1 MEYKA
6 PVEAY
11 TGVVREVT
19 IGKGRKS
26 LKIGGE
32 NILPL
37 HFFDQG
43 SNPNPAKFALE
54 VLDMEPQDW
63 PEHLVEP
70 FQGAISDPVKWAKK
84 CQELG
89 TDAVFLRLVSTD
101 PAVKDSSADG
111 AAAMAKKVAEAI
123 NIPLIIYGSGDDKKD
138 AQVLPKVAEAC
149 DGMNLL
155 IGPVQKENYEKVG
168 KALLDHG
175 HNASALS
182 PLDINLLKEL
192 NVKLCKFFPAEKIV
206 IDPESAAVG
215 YGMEYA
221 FSLME
226 RVKQIGIITKDNMTM
241 MPIIADLGGEC
252 WKTKQAKENK
262 EQGLLWEGITALSL
276 LLAGAN
282 IIILRHPES
291 INLVKETIEGENGRS
306 KRNNTE
312 IRRNS

>member
-6 PVEAY
+6 PAEAY
-11 TGVVREVT
+11 TGVVREIT
-19 IGKGRKS
+19 IGKAKKS

-32 NILPL
+32 NILPF

-63 PEHLVEP
+63 PEHLTRP
-70 FQGAISDPVKWAKK
+70 FKDVIADPVKWAKK
-84 CQELG
+84 CEELG
-89 TDAVFLRLVSTD
+89 ADAVFLRLVSTD

-138 AQVLPKVAEAC
+138 AEVLPKVAEAC
-149 DGMNLL
+149 SGMNLL
-155 IGPVQKENYEKVG
+155 IGPVIKENYEIVG

-175 HNASALS
+175 HNASALT

-192 NVKLCKFFPAEKIV
+192 NVKLSKFFPAEKIV
-206 IDPESAAVG
+206 IDPESAALG
-215 YGMEYA
+215 YGMEYS

-282 IIILRHPES
+282 IIVLRHPET
-291 INLVKETIEGENGRS
+291 LELMKETIKTR
-306 KRNNTE
+306 
-312 IRRNS
+312 

>member
-6 PVEAY
+6 PVEAH

-19 IGKGRKS
+19 IGKGERS

-32 NILPL
+32 NILPF

-43 SNPNPAKFALE
+43 SNPNPAKFAME

-63 PEHLVEP
+63 PKHLAEP
-70 FQGAISDPVKWAKK
+70 FQDVISDPVKWAEK
-84 CQELG
+84 CQDFAV
-89 TDAVFLRLVSTD
+89 DAVSLFLMSTD
-101 PAVKDSSADG
+101 PAVKDAPADK
-111 AAAMAKKVAEAI
+111 AAELAKAVAEAI
-123 NIPLIIYGSGDDKKD
+123 NLPLIVYGSGDEKKD
-138 AQVLPKVAEAC
+138 AEVLSKVAEAC

-155 IGPVQKENYEKVG
+155 IGPVLKENYEAVG
-168 KALLDHG
+168 KAILDHG
-175 HNASALS
+175 HTAIAQT

-192 NVKLCKFFPAEKIV
+192 NVKLSKFFPVDKIV
-206 IDPESAAVG
+206 IDPESAALG
-215 YGMEYA
+215 YGMEYS

-226 RVKQIGIITKDNMTM
+226 RVKQIGVITKDNMTM
-241 MPIIADLGGEC
+241 MPIIANLGREC

-282 IIILRHPES
+282 IIVLRHPETLKL
-291 INLVKETIEGENGRS
+291 IKETIETR
-306 KRNNTE
+306 
-312 IRRNS
+312 

>member
-6 PVEAY
+6 PTEAY

-19 IGKGRKS
+19 IGKGNKS

-63 PEHLVEP
+63 AEHLTQP
-70 FQGAISDPVKWAKK
+70 FKDVIADPVKWAKR
-84 CQELG
+84 CEEFG
-89 TDAVFLRLVSTD
+89 PDAVFLRLASTD
-101 PAVKDSSADG
+101 PAVKDSTAG
-111 AAAMAKKVAEAI
+111 EAAALAKKVAEAI

-138 AQVLPKVAEAC
+138 AEVLPKVAEAC

-155 IGPVQKENYEKVG
+155 IGPVQKENYEIVG

-175 HNASALS
+175 HNASALT

-206 IDPESAAVG
+206 IDPESAALG
-215 YGMEYA
+215 YGMEYS

-252 WKTKQAKENK
+252 WKTKQAKEDK
-262 EQGLLWEGITALSL
+262 DQGLLWEGITALSL
-276 LLAGAN
+276 FMAGAN
-282 IIILRHPES
+282 IIVLRHPETLS
-291 INLVKETIEGENGRS
+291 LIKKTTEVK
-306 KRNNTE
+306 
-312 IRRNS
+312 

>member
-6 PVEAY
+6 PVEEY
-11 TGVVREVT
+11 SGVVREVT
-19 IGKGRKS
+19 IGKGKNS
-26 LKIGGE
+26 INIGGE
-32 NILPL
+32 NMLPL
-37 HFFDQG
+37 HFFDKG
-43 SNPNPAKFALE
+43 SNPNPMKFALE

-63 PEHLVEP
+63 PEHLTQP
-70 FQGAISDPVKWAKK
+70 FKDVISDPVKWAKR
-84 CQELG
+84 CEELG
-89 TDAVFLRLVSTD
+89 ANAILLRLVSTD
-101 PAVKDSSADG
+101 PAVKDSSADE
-111 AAAMAKKVAEAI
+111 AATLAKNVANSI
-123 NIPLIIYGSGDDKKD
+123 NIPLIVYGSGDDKKD
-138 AQVLPKVAEAC
+138 AEVLPKVAEAC

-155 IGPVQKENYEKVG
+155 IGPVQKENYEIVG

-206 IDPESAAVG
+206 IDPESAALG
-215 YGMEYA
+215 YGMEYS

-276 LLAGAN
+276 LSAGAN
-282 IIILRHPES
+282 IIVLRHPETL
-291 INLVKETIEGENGRS
+291 NLIKKTTEVK
-306 KRNNTE
+306 
-312 IRRNS
+312 

>member
-43 SNPNPAKFALE
+43 SNPNPVKYALE

-63 PEHLVEP
+63 PEHLIQP
-70 FQGAISDPVKWAKK
+70 FKDVLGDSVKWAKK

-89 TDAVFLRLVSTD
+89 ADAVFLRLVGTD

-111 AAAMAKKVAEAI
+111 AAAMAKRVAEAI

-138 AQVLPKVAEAC
+138 AEVLPKVAEAC

-192 NVKLCKFFPAEKIV
+192 DVKLCKFFPAEKIV
-206 IDPESAAVG
+206 IDPESATVG

-282 IIILRHPES
+282 ILVLRHPES
-291 INLVKETIEGENGRS
+291 INLVKETIGGELWQ
-306 KRNNTE
+306 K
-312 IRRNS
+312 

>member
-11 TGVVREVT
+11 SGVVREIT
-19 IGKGRKS
+19 IGKGGKA

-43 SNPNPAKFALE
+43 RNPNPAKFVLE
-54 VLDMEPQDW
+54 VLDIKPADW

-70 FQGAISDPVKWAKK
+70 FKDVISDAVKWAKK
-84 CQELG
+84 CEG
-89 TDAVFLRLVSTD
+89 FGIDAISLYLISTD
-101 PAVKDSSADG
+101 PAEKDTPAEE
-111 AAAMAKKVAEAI
+111 AAGLVKKVAQAI
-123 NIPLIIYGSGDDKKD
+123 NVPLIVYGSGDEKKD
-138 AQVLPKVAEAC
+138 AEVLPKVAQVC

-155 IGPVQKENYEKVG
+155 IGPVLKENYEVVG
-168 KALLDHG
+168 KAILDHG
-175 HNASALS
+175 HTAIAQT

-192 NVKLCKFFPAEKIV
+192 NVKLGKFFPADRIV
-206 IDPESAAVG
+206 IDPLSSALG
-215 YGMEYA
+215 YGMEYS

-226 RVKQIGIITKDNMTM
+226 RVKQIGIITKDGMTM
-241 MPIIADLGGEC
+241 MPIIANLGGEC

-282 IIILRHPES
+282 ILVLRHPETLKL
-291 INLVKETIEGENGRS
+291 IKETIG
-306 KRNNTE
+306 K
-312 IRRNS
+312 

>member
-6 PVEAY
+6 TVEAY

-19 IGKGRKS
+19 IGKEKKS

-63 PEHLVEP
+63 PKHLVEP
-70 FQGAISDPVKWAKK
+70 FQDVISDPVKWAKK
-84 CQELG
+84 CQG
-89 TDAVFLRLVSTD
+89 FAVDAVSLFLMSTD
-101 PAVKDSSADG
+101 PAVKDAPADK
-111 AAAMAKKVAEAI
+111 AAALAKAVAEAI
-123 NIPLIIYGSGDDKKD
+123 DVPLIVYGSGDDKKD
-138 AQVLPKVAEAC
+138 AEVLSKVAEVC

-155 IGPVQKENYEKVG
+155 IGPVIKENYEAVG
-168 KALLDHG
+168 KAILDHG
-175 HNASALS
+175 HTAIAQT

-192 NVKLCKFFPAEKIV
+192 NVKLSKFFPVDKIV
-206 IDPESAAVG
+206 IDPESAALG
-215 YGMEYA
+215 YGMEYS

-241 MPIIADLGGEC
+241 MPIIANLGGEC

-282 IIILRHPES
+282 IIVLRHPETLKL
-291 INLVKETIEGENGRS
+291 IKETIDTR
-306 KRNNTE
+306 
-312 IRRNS
+312 

>member
-1 MEYKA
+1 MDYKA

-11 TGVVREVT
+11 TGVVREIT
-19 IGKGRKS
+19 IGKGNKS

-43 SNPNPAKFALE
+43 SNPNPVKFALE

-63 PEHLVEP
+63 PGHLIQP
-70 FQGAISDPVKWAKK
+70 FKDVISDPVKWAKR
-84 CQELG
+84 CEELG
-89 TDAVFLRLVSTD
+89 ADAVLLRLVSTD
-101 PAVKDSSADG
+101 PAVKDSSADE
-111 AAAMAKKVAEAI
+111 AAALAKKVAEAI

-138 AQVLPKVAEAC
+138 AEVLPKVAEAC

-155 IGPVQKENYEKVG
+155 IGPVLKENYEIVG

-206 IDPESAAVG
+206 IDPESAALG
-215 YGMEYA
+215 YGMEYS

-241 MPIIADLGGEC
+241 MPIIADLGAEC

-262 EQGLLWEGITALSL
+262 EQGLLWEGITGLSL
-276 LLAGAN
+276 FLAGAN
-282 IIILRHPES
+282 IIVLRYPETLKL
-291 INLVKETIEGENGRS
+291 IKEMIETR
-306 KRNNTE
+306 
-312 IRRNS
+312 

>member
-1 MEYKA
+1 MDYKA

-19 IGKGRKS
+19 IGKGNKS

-32 NILPL
+32 NMLPL

-63 PEHLVEP
+63 VEHLLEP
-70 FQGAISDPVKWAKK
+70 FKGVTNDPVQWAKK
-84 CQELG
+84 CEELG
-89 TDAVFLRLVSTD
+89 ADAVFLRLASTD
-101 PAVKDSSADG
+101 PAVKDSPADE
-111 AAAMAKKVAEAI
+111 AAALAKKVAEAT
-123 NIPLIIYGSGDDKKD
+123 NIPLIVYGSGDDKKD
-138 AQVLPKVAEAC
+138 AEVLPKVAESCA
-149 DGMNLL
+149 GMNLL
-155 IGPVQKENYEKVG
+155 VGPVQKENYEIVG
-168 KALLDHG
+168 KALLEHG

-206 IDPESAAVG
+206 IDPESAALG
-215 YGMEYA
+215 YGMEYS

-226 RVKQIGIITKDNMTM
+226 RVKQIGIITKDSMTM
-241 MPIIADLGGEC
+241 MPIIADLGAEC

-262 EQGLLWEGITALSL
+262 EQGLLWEGTTALSL

-282 IIILRHPES
+282 ILVLRHPETLKL
-291 INLVKETIEGENGRS
+291 IKELIETR
-306 KRNNTE
+306 
-312 IRRNS
+312 

>member
-1 MEYKA
+1 MDYKA

-11 TGVVREVT
+11 TGVVREIT
-19 IGKGRKS
+19 IGKGKKS

-32 NILPL
+32 NMLPF

-43 SNPNPAKFALE
+43 SNPNPVKFALE

-63 PEHLVEP
+63 PEHLIQP
-70 FQGAISDPVKWAKK
+70 FKDVIADPVKWAKR
-84 CQELG
+84 CEELG
-89 TDAVFLRLVSTD
+89 ADAVFLRLVSTD
-101 PAVKDSSADG
+101 PAVSDSSADG

-138 AQVLPKVAEAC
+138 AEVLPEVAEAC

-155 IGPVQKENYEKVG
+155 IGPVQKENYEIVG

-192 NVKLCKFFPAEKIV
+192 NVKLCKFFPGEKIV
-206 IDPESAAVG
+206 IDPESAALG
-215 YGMEYA
+215 YGMQYS

-241 MPIIADLGGEC
+241 MPIIADLGAEC

-262 EQGLLWEGITALSL
+262 EQGLLWEGMTALSL
-276 LLAGAN
+276 LMAGAS
-282 IIILRHPES
+282 ILVLRHPDTVS
-291 INLVKETIEGENGRS
+291 LVKEI
-306 KRNNTE
+306 TE
-312 IRRNS
+312 VK

>member
-1 MEYKA
+1 MEYKP

-11 TGVVREVT
+11 TGAVREVT
-19 IGKGRKS
+19 IGKGNKS

-63 PEHLVEP
+63 AEHLTQP
-70 FQGAISDPVKWAKK
+70 FKDVIADPVKWAKR
-84 CQELG
+84 CEELG
-89 TDAVFLRLVSTD
+89 ADAVFLRLVSTD
-101 PAVKDSSADG
+101 PAVKDSSADE
-111 AAAMAKKVAEAI
+111 AAALAKRVAEAI
-123 NIPLIIYGSGDDKKD
+123 NIPLIVYGSGDDKKD
-138 AQVLPKVAEAC
+138 TEVLPKVAEAC

-155 IGPVQKENYEKVG
+155 IGPVQKENYEVVG

-206 IDPESAAVG
+206 IDPESAALG
-215 YGMEYA
+215 YGMEYS

-226 RVKQIGIITKDNMTM
+226 RVKQIGIITKDSMTM
-241 MPIIADLGGEC
+241 MPIIADLGAEC

-282 IIILRHPES
+282 IIVLRHPETLKL
-291 INLVKETIEGENGRS
+291 IKETIDTR
-306 KRNNTE
+306 
-312 IRRNS
+312 

>member
-11 TGVVREVT
+11 SGVVREIT
-19 IGKGRKS
+19 IGQGEKA

-43 SNPNPAKFALE
+43 RNPNPAKFVLE
-54 VLDMEPQDW
+54 VLDIKPADW

-70 FQGAISDPVKWAKK
+70 FKDVISDAVKWAKK
-84 CQELG
+84 CEG
-89 TDAVFLRLVSTD
+89 FGIDAISLYLISTD
-101 PAVKDSSADG
+101 PAEKDTPAEE
-111 AAAMAKKVAEAI
+111 AAGLVKKVAQAI
-123 NIPLIIYGSGDDKKD
+123 NVPLIVYGSGDEKKD
-138 AQVLPKVAEAC
+138 AEVLPKVAQVC

-155 IGPVQKENYEKVG
+155 IGPVLKENYEVVG
-168 KALLDHG
+168 KAILDHG
-175 HNASALS
+175 HTAIAQT

-192 NVKLCKFFPAEKIV
+192 NVKLGKFFPADRIV
-206 IDPESAAVG
+206 IDPLSSALG
-215 YGMEYA
+215 YGMEYS

-226 RVKQIGIITKDNMTM
+226 RVKQIGIITKDGMTQ
-241 MPIIADLGGEC
+241 MPIIANLGGEC
-252 WKTKQAKENK
+252 WKTKQANENK

-282 IIILRHPES
+282 ILVLRHPETLKL
-291 INLVKETIEGENGRS
+291 IKETIGG
-306 KRNNTE
+306 
-312 IRRNS
+312 

>member
-11 TGVVREVT
+11 TGVVREIT

-26 LKIGGE
+26 SKIGGE
-32 NILPL
+32 NILPF

-63 PEHLVEP
+63 PKHAVEP
-70 FQGAISDPVKWAKK
+70 FQDVISDPVKWAKQ
-84 CQELG
+84 CQDFSV
-89 TDAVFLRLVSTD
+89 DAVSLSLISTD
-101 PAVKDSSADG
+101 PAVKDAPADK
-111 AAAMAKKVAEAI
+111 AAALAKEVAEAI
-123 NIPLIIYGSGDDKKD
+123 NVPLIVYGSGDGKKD
-138 AQVLPKVAEAC
+138 VEVLSKVAEVC

-155 IGPVQKENYEKVG
+155 MGPVLKENYEAVG
-168 KALLDHG
+168 KAILEHG
-175 HNASALS
+175 HTAITQT

-192 NVKLCKFFPAEKIV
+192 NVKLSKFFPSDRIV
-206 IDPESAAVG
+206 IDPLTSGLG
-215 YGMEYA
+215 YGMEYG
-221 FSLME
+221 FSLIE
-226 RVKQIGIITKDNMTM
+226 RVKQIGIITKDSMTM
-241 MPIIADLGGEC
+241 MPIIANIGGEC

-282 IIILRHPES
+282 IIVLRHPETLKLM
-291 INLVKETIEGENGRS
+291 NETIKTR
-306 KRNNTE
+306 
-312 IRRNS
+312 